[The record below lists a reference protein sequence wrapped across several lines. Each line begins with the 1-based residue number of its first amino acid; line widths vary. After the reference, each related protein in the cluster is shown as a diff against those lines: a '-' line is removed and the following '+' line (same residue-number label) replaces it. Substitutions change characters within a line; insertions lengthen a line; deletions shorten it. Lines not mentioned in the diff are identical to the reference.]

1 MPFLFNIRNY
11 SPEVINI
18 QQHNTELN
26 IILLRMNNFYI
37 KQKKHGICFIIC
49 HQHQTKSGEKKAIKT
64 QHILVKT
71 LVFFRK
77 NWTTPYLT
85 TTPSKSFYIIFVDI
99 FSEIINPLKKSIEFE
114 IDNLFKIDTRS
125 SKKTWFTFDLWR
137 YKNCCH
143 RGAIISS
150 YFN

>member
-1 MPFLFNIRNY
+1 MILNKKSMGYMFYYMPPIPNKIW
-11 SPEVINI
+11 
-18 QQHNTELN
+18 
-26 IILLRMNNFYI
+26 
-37 KQKKHGICFIIC
+37 
-49 HQHQTKSGEKKAIKT
+49 GEKGYQNTAHFGQNT
-64 QHILVKT
+64 S
-71 LVFFRK
+71 FFRK
-77 NWTTPYLT
+77 NWTTPYLS

-99 FSEIINPLKKSIEFE
+99 FSKVINPLKKSIEFE

-137 YKNCCH
+137 YKNWCH